1 MALEAGQKMDKE
13 PPVDLTFAA
22 SGLHPSDSAGGLLEL
37 HNKRSHVTDFQIYH
51 QYIKKSYACVLG
63 LSVMQRQRQHEGEMW
78 HLVRRLTLTCTR
90 RR

>member
-37 HNKRSHVTDFQIYH
+37 HNKHSHVTDFQSIISISKNH
-51 QYIKKSYACVLG
+51 MRVD
-63 LSVMQRQRQHEGEMW
+63 
-78 HLVRRLTLTCTR
+78 LVYL
-90 RR
+90 